1 MKKKI
6 TLLILILIAGC
17 ITAFAQSKTIKGT
30 VKDSKGESLP
40 GVTVKVKGTNTGTA
54 TDVNGGYT
62 ISAPANGV
70 LTFSSLGLENQEI
83 AINGHTLIDVTM
95 TATNKQLE
103 EVVVIGYGTR
113 AVKDV
118 TGAISSIKADKLAN
132 DNPTSVTDILKGA
145 IPGMSVAMNTSA
157 KGGGTGDLELRGK
170 VSLSGNAAPLI
181 VLDGVIYPGQLADIN
196 PDDIDRIDVLRDPSA
211 LAVYGAQ
218 SGGGVVAITTKK
230 GKGGTTIS
238 VSANTGIAQLEK
250 NQQFYQGTAFLDWR
264 ADAARA
270 TNTANPYYYYSN
282 PNNLPSGVTL
292 AQFLNGSTGD
302 PTVVWLQ
309 RLGLQNNE
317 IANYQAGNVTDWSKL
332 IFRNGIRND
341 YTASLQ
347 GRTDAV
353 SYYMSGNF
361 TKNENLIQGGEYKD
375 ARFRLN
381 LEGKVAKFLT
391 IGINSQFAS
400 RDESGSLNP
409 FSLSGYDLREA
420 DWTQIINAS
429 PYGNMY
435 NADGSLRRI
444 DTDDSGLNFRNP
456 FLGTV
461 YNQNVNIQNVLFG
474 NLFARVDL
482 PFGIKYNLNFGPQ
495 IEAYRNF
502 FSRPVANPNELA
514 FGTAMRTMENRFRY
528 NLDNILSWNKTFG
541 IHNFDVTL
549 LLTKNRY
556 QSWYTSTSNTGLS
569 PTDGAGYHNI
579 GAGTLPVES
588 SDDREVDG
596 DGKMARL
603 NYTLLGRYILTGT
616 ARQDGYS
623 PFGLRVPRQSYVSTA
638 FAWVLSDEKFMKGEA
653 FKWLDYAKLRVGYGS
668 NGNIPSDNPPDA
680 SKAVSTLYSAYWPT
694 VSGGTVTNNI
704 TVGVNNL
711 QNPNLT
717 WERVTGTNL
726 GLDLTVLNGRLNASI
741 DVYNRSTTDQLV
753 KRSIPS
759 ISGYNGTYTGSGSN
773 QSSPLTNL
781 GETQNRGIEI
791 SLDGQI
797 IKGKNFSWTANGT
810 FSLNRNKIIH
820 IYGAVPVTDAS
831 GNITYVENN
840 DIGNGWFLGKDINAV
855 WDYKIDGVWQTA
867 EAAQAAAFTGAGIK
881 PGDFKLEDVDGDH
894 VYTNADKQ
902 FLGTTTPSFS
912 WSLRNDFHFLK
923 NFDFSFMLVSSIG
936 QLRKFNQALNSP
948 GSVGFLRQNSY
959 VWPYWTTDNP
969 INDFARLSSGSEG
982 TTINVWRSASFV
994 RIQTVSL
1001 GYTFNNS
1008 LINKLGMK
1016 SAKIYVNATNPYVFT
1031 SWQWWDPQNDGPTP
1045 RFLAAGISA
1054 TF

>member
-1 MKKKI
+1 MKEKI
-6 TLLILILIAGC
+6 TLLFFILITGYMA
-17 ITAFAQSKTIKGT
+17 AFAQNKTIKGT
-30 VKDSKGESLP
+30 VKDSNGESLP
-40 GVTVKVKGTNTGTA
+40 GATIKVKGTNTGTA
-54 TDVNGGYT
+54 ADINGNYT

-70 LTFSSLGLENQEI
+70 LIFSSLGLETQEI
-83 AINGHTLIDVTM
+83 AINGRAVINVTM
-95 TATNKQLE
+95 AASNKQLE

-113 AVKDV
+113 AVKDI
-118 TGAISSIKADKLAN
+118 TGAITSIKADKLAN

-145 IPGMSVAMNTSA
+145 IPGLSVAMNTSA
-157 KGGGTGDLELRGK
+157 KGGGTGDLQLRGQ

-218 SGGGVVAITTKK
+218 SAGGVVAITTKK
-230 GKGGTTIS
+230 GKAGGTIIS
-238 VSANTGIAQLEK
+238 VSANTGITQPEK
-250 NQQFYQGTAFLDWR
+250 NQQYYQGTSFLDWR

-282 PNNLPSGVTL
+282 PNNLPDGVTL
-292 AQFLNGSTGD
+292 TQFMNGATGD
-302 PTVVWLQ
+302 PTTVWLQ

-317 IANYQAGNVTDWSKL
+317 IANYQAGKVTDWTKL
-332 IFRNGIRND
+332 IFRNGIRQD

-347 GRTDAV
+347 GSTDAAK
-353 SYYMSGNF
+353 YYMSGNF
-361 TKNENLIQGGEYKD
+361 TKNQNLIQGGEYKD

-381 LEGKVAKFLT
+381 LEGKAAKFLT
-391 IGINSQFAS
+391 IGINAQFAS
-400 RDESGSLNP
+400 RDESGGSNP
-409 FSLSGYDLREA
+409 FGLSGYDLHEA
-420 DWTQIINAS
+420 DWTQILNAS
-429 PYGNMY
+429 PYGDMY

-456 FLGTV
+456 FLGT
-461 YNQNVNIQNVLFG
+461 YDNQNVNIQNELFG

-482 PFGIKYNLNFGPQ
+482 PFGIKYSLNFSPQ
-495 IEAYRNF
+495 IESYRNF
-502 FSRPVANPNELA
+502 FFRPVANPNELA
-514 FGTAMRTMENRFRY
+514 GGTAMRTMENRFRY

-556 QSWYTSTSNTGLS
+556 QSWYTSTSNTQLS
-569 PTDGAGYHNI
+569 PTDGTGYHNI

-623 PFGLRVPRQSYVSTA
+623 PFGLTAPRQTYVSGA
-638 FAWVLSDEKFMKGEA
+638 FAWVLTDEKFMKGNA

-668 NGNIPSDNPPDA
+668 NGNLPGGTPDA
-680 SKAVSTLYSAYWPT
+680 SIAVAQLYSAYYPT
-694 VSGGTVTNNI
+694 VTNGTVTNNI

-711 QNPNLT
+711 QNANLT
-717 WERVTGTNL
+717 WERVTGTNI
-726 GLDLTVLNGRLNASI
+726 GLDLTALNGRINASI
-741 DVYNRSTTDQLV
+741 DVYNRSTTNQLV
-753 KRSIPS
+753 KRSIPAVG
-759 ISGYNGTYTGSGSN
+759 GYNGTYTGSGSN

-791 SLDGQI
+791 TLDGQI
-797 IKGKNFSWTANGT
+797 IKGKNFSWNANGT
-810 FSLNRNKIIH
+810 FTLNRNKIVH
-820 IYGAVPVTDAS
+820 IYGAVPVTDGS
-831 GNITYVENN
+831 GNVTYVENN
-840 DIGNGWFLGKDINAV
+840 DIGNGWFLGHDINAV
-855 WDYKIDGVWQTA
+855 WDYKITGVWQANETA
-867 EAAQAAAFTGAGIK
+867 DAALFTGAGIK
-881 PGDFKLEDVDGDH
+881 PGDFKLQDVDGDH

-902 FLGTTTPSFS
+902 FLGSTSPSFS

-959 VWPYWTTDNP
+959 VWPYWTASNP

-994 RIQTVSL
+994 RVQTVSL
-1001 GYTFNNS
+1001 GYTFNS
-1008 LINKLGMK
+1008 RLVNKIGMK
-1016 SAKIYVNATNPYVFT
+1016 SAKIYVNATNAYVMT
-1031 SWQWWDPQNDGPTP
+1031 PWQFWDPQNDGPTP